1 MNNFNLKF
9 LKYALFLEIE
19 FGVDTLAVKSQ
30 MTNTLLFDNQS
41 KDTKV
46 RSHISKK
53 HKGKSAKTTST
64 VRSCLLP

>member
-30 MTNTLLFDNQS
+30 MTNTFLFDNQS
-41 KDTKV
+41 KDTKPS
-46 RSHISKK
+46 SHISKK
-53 HKGKSAKTTST
+53 RKGKSAKTTSI